1 MKKQRQRF
9 GFFSLNLADDQPKIP
24 KTVSVKLQRFF
35 WEETTGY
42 IVSDDDRN
50 LVFGVKEVEGKVIDV
65 ILKRRNPDDIFQRW
79 IRIPVEKDEEFNGKI
94 DYRRFL

>member
-1 MKKQRQRF
+1 MKDKDL
-9 GFFSLNLADDQPKIP
+9 FFSLSLNLAEDRPKIP

-42 IVSDDDRN
+42 IYSDEDKN

-79 IRIPVEKDEEFNGKI
+79 IRIPVEKDEEFVGNI
-94 DYRRFL
+94 DYRRPL